1 MSKNYHSA
9 IKQLRVQK
17 EFSQSEI
24 AKKLGIPRT
33 SYVSFEQGKR
43 DISLSEAAQLADIFG
58 ISLEEMERGTI
69 ANYEKYKEMI
79 LVFLRCVVPT
89 DGKIPKT
96 KLAKLLYLADF
107 SWFYKHLESMSG
119 MQYRKIQYGPVPDS
133 YFRAIDELE
142 EAGKIVID
150 RKEKEGRE
158 MLLIAESQSN
168 INKKISMLSK
178 DELLLMRDIAKK
190 WKEKNTNEIVNFT
203 HNQLPYLISRD
214 NEIIP
219 YELITQE
226 DPEYVYY

>member
-1 MSKNYHSA
+1 MSKNYYSA

-17 EFSQSEI
+17 GLSQSEI
-24 AKKLGIPRT
+24 AQKMGMPRT

-43 DISLSEAAQLADIFG
+43 DISLAEAAQLADIFG
-58 ISLEEMERGTI
+58 ISLEDIERGI
-69 ANYEKYKEMI
+69 MPNYEKYKEMI
-79 LVFLRCVVPT
+79 LAFLRSIATP

-96 KLAKLLYLADF
+96 KLAKLVYLADF
-107 SWFYKHLESMSG
+107 SWFYKKLESMSG

-142 EAGKIVID
+142 ESGKIVID
-150 RKEKEGRE
+150 RKSSEGKE

-168 INKKISMLSK
+168 VNEKMSFLSK
-178 DELLLMRDIAKK
+178 AELVLIQNIAKK
-190 WKEKNTNEIVNFT
+190 WKDKKTNEIVNFT

-226 DPEYVYY
+226 DPQYVY

>member
-9 IKQLRVQK
+9 IKQLRVAK
-17 EFSQSEI
+17 GLSQSEV
-24 AKKLGIPRT
+24 AKKMGIPRT
-33 SYVSFEQGKR
+33 SYISFEQGKR
-43 DISLSEAAQLADIFG
+43 DISLSEAAELADIFG
-58 ISLEEMERGTI
+58 ISLEEMESGTV

-79 LVFLRCVVPT
+79 LAFLRCVVST

-107 SWFYKHLESMSG
+107 SWFYKNLESMSG

-150 RKEKEGRE
+150 RKQKEGRD

-168 INKKISMLSK
+168 VHKKISILSK
-178 DELLLMRDIAKK
+178 DEQMLIKNIAKK
-190 WKEKNTNEIVNFT
+190 WKDKKTNEIVNFT

-226 DPEYVYY
+226 DPEYVY

>member
-9 IKQLRVQK
+9 IKQLRGQK
-17 EFSQSEI
+17 GFSQSEI
-24 AKKLGIPRT
+24 AQKMGMPRT

-43 DISLSEAAQLADIFG
+43 DISLAEAAQLADIFG
-58 ISLEEMERGTI
+58 ISLEDIERGVMP
-69 ANYEKYKEMI
+69 NYEKYKEMI
-79 LVFLRCVVPT
+79 LAFVRCVAPA

-96 KLAKLLYLADF
+96 KLAKLVYLADF
-107 SWFYKHLESMSG
+107 SWFYKNLESMSG
-119 MQYRKIQYGPVPDS
+119 MQYRKIQYGPVPDT

-150 RKEKEGRE
+150 RKTSEGKE

-168 INKKISMLSK
+168 VKEKMSMLSE
-178 DELLLMRDIAKK
+178 DEVLLIKSIAKK
-190 WKEKNTNEIVNFT
+190 WKDKKTNEIVNFT

-226 DPEYVYY
+226 DPEYVY

>member
-1 MSKNYHSA
+1 MSKNYHIA

-17 EFSQSEI
+17 GLSQSEV
-24 AKKLGIPRT
+24 ARKLGIPRT

-43 DISLSEAAQLADIFG
+43 DISLSEAAQLADVFG
-58 ISLEEMERGTI
+58 ISLEEMECGTM

-79 LVFLRCVVPT
+79 LTFLRCVVST

-96 KLAKLLYLADF
+96 KLAKLVYLADF

-150 RKEKEGRE
+150 RKKKEGRE

-168 INKKISMLSK
+168 IHKKTSLLSK
-178 DELLLMRDIAKK
+178 DELLLIRNIAKK
-190 WKEKNTNEIVNFT
+190 WKEKKTNEIVNFT

-226 DPEYVYY
+226 DPEYVY

>member
-1 MSKNYHSA
+1 MRKNYHIA
-9 IKQLRVQK
+9 IKQLRIQRG
-17 EFSQSEI
+17 FSQSEI
-24 AKKLGIPRT
+24 AQKMGISRT
-33 SYVSFEQGKR
+33 SYISFEQGKR

-58 ISLEEMERGTI
+58 ISLEEMESGTI

-79 LVFLRCVVPT
+79 LAFLRCVASV

-96 KLAKLLYLADF
+96 KLAKLVYLADF

-142 EAGKIVID
+142 ESGKIVID

-158 MLLIAESQSN
+158 MLLISESQSN
-168 INKKISMLSK
+168 INKKVSTLFK
-178 DELLLMRDIAKK
+178 DELSLIKNIAKK
-190 WKEKNTNEIVNFT
+190 WKDKKTNEIVNFT

-226 DPEYVYY
+226 DPEYVY